1 MKNKAISRLLVL
13 LLVLVFAIAVTGCD
27 NTPAQGSKEPTAA
40 PTQSPTTP
48 TKAASEPTK
57 PAETTKEV
65 LPDIPAN
72 RYDATKTPRT
82 GSNATNPLVIS
93 TGTLDGK
100 FSPFFNTSEY
110 DVDVVDMTQIGLLYY
125 NKDGAPEAGINVPS
139 YAYDYKQEIS
149 ANNSTSTYTFILKN
163 GLTFSDG
170 KPITAKDVLFSIYVL
185 SDPLYD
191 GSSTYYTM
199 NIQGMKEY
207 RLQTSA
213 DILEMVDKIIE
224 AGIKDGDNGEMVI
237 NPASGVS
244 AEQQKAFWSYFDKAG
259 EKFAQEIIDYVNINY
274 PSYISSY
281 FAPYT
286 DDQVAADP
294 TLQAAFGMVMWGFG
308 ELNEDGSFSDSMG
321 NTYDL
326 SKDTVDAKVYWA
338 NIFDSYGYDL
348 SDSGINYEK
357 AGELN
362 IEDYVQQEYISAEGK
377 VAGGVKNI
385 SGITSGKMV
394 CDDGVEREYIK
405 VVINGVDPTAIFK
418 LGVHVTPMHYY
429 TDGYKGQLNEYGVA
443 LETKE
448 FMDFLKTKN
457 PKPVG
462 AGPYIFQ
469 EYKDNV
475 VTYTANDNF
484 LLGSPKIKTLRYQE
498 ITLGAELDSVL
509 TGTVHYSDP
518 SAQMTIINDI
528 TGKQG
533 DYAKLDYILVDND
546 GYGYIGIQGQAIPEY
561 EVRKALAHAFNVQ
574 LSVDNYYGELASV
587 NYRTM
592 TKILWAYPDD
602 PENMYP
608 YDGTGETSK
617 ALFLK
622 AGYIYDADKNIMQ
635 YPQGHEKAGTQVT
648 YKFTLPSD
656 VSDHPAGSIFVDA
669 QEVLGKIGVKVD
681 IENDQNLLGKL
692 STAYE
697 SGIQVW
703 AAAWGSGGV
712 DPDMFQIWYSDPAVN
727 QGTSAARS
735 GLYYLYNNG
744 SEEEKAMLKELNEL
758 ILAGRSTLDTEE
770 RKAIYKRA
778 LELSTGLAVE
788 IPTYQ
793 RKNMYVFNAD
803 VIKAS
808 SLFRGD
814 DVTPFQ
820 KPISFIWNVELN

>member
-1 MKNKAISRLLVL
+1 MKNKAITRRLVL
-13 LLVLVFAIAVTGCD
+13 LLVLVFALTVTGCT
-27 NTPAQGSKEPTAA
+27 NIIPQGSEPAGT
-40 PTQSPTTP
+40 TTP
-48 TKAASEPTK
+48 TKAAEQEPAKATPTAAVVK
-57 PAETTKEV
+57 TV

-72 RYDATKTPRT
+72 RYDATVTPRT
-82 GSNATNPLVIS
+82 GNNATKPLVIS

-100 FSPFFNTSEY
+100 FSPFFATSAY
-110 DVDVVDMTQIGLLYY
+110 DVDAQGLTQIGLLYY
-125 NKDGAPEAGINVPS
+125 NKFGAPEAGINAPC
-139 YAYDYKQEIS
+139 YAYDYKQEIG

-170 KPITAKDVLFSIYVL
+170 KPITAKDVLFSIYAI

-191 GSSTYYTM
+191 GSSTFYTM

-213 DILEMVDKIIE
+213 DTLETAKKIID
-224 AGIKDGDNGEMVI
+224 AGIKTGDDGKMVI
-237 NPASGVS
+237 NPANGVS
-244 AEQQKAFWSYFDKAG
+244 AAQQEAFWSYFDVAG
-259 EKFAQEIIDYVNINY
+259 EKFVQEIIDYVNTKY
-274 PSYISSY
+274 TSYIAKY

-286 DDQVAADP
+286 VEQVAAD
-294 TLQAAFGMVMWGFG
+294 TDLQAAFGMIMWGYG
-308 ELNEDGSFSDSMG
+308 EMSEDGMFVDSTGKSF
-321 NTYDL
+321 DL
-326 SKDTVDAKVYWA
+326 AKDTVDAKVYWA
-338 NIFDSYGYDL
+338 NILNSYGYDL
-348 SDSGINYEK
+348 SDAGINVEK
-357 AGELN
+357 AGELK
-362 IEDYVQQEYISAEGK
+362 IQDYVQQEYISKEGK
-377 VAGGVKNI
+377 VAGGVKSI

-405 VVINGVDPTAIFK
+405 VVLDGVDPTAIFK
-418 LGVHVTPMHYY
+418 LGVYVTPMHYY
-429 TDGYKGQLNEYGVA
+429 TQGYTGKLNEYGIA

-457 PKPVG
+457 QKPVG

-475 VTYTANDNF
+475 ITYTANENYM
-484 LLGSPKIKTLRYQE
+484 LGSPKIKTFRYQE

-518 SAQMTIINDI
+518 SASMTIINDI

-533 DYAKLDYILVDND
+533 NYAKLDYTLVDND

-602 PENMYP
+602 PKNLFP

-617 ALFLK
+617 KLFLE
-622 AGYIYDADKNIMQ
+622 AGYIYDGAKNIMQ
-635 YPQGHEKAGTQVT
+635 YPAGHEKAGTQVT
-648 YKFTLPSD
+648 FKFTLPSEAK
-656 VSDHPAGSIFVDA
+656 DHPAGSIFIDS
-669 QEVLGKIGVKVD
+669 QEVLAKIGVKVD
-681 IENDQNLLGKL
+681 IETDQSLLNKL

-712 DPDMFQIWYSDPAVN
+712 DPDMFQIWYSDPAEN

-735 GLYYLYNNG
+735 GLYYMFNNG
-744 SEEEKAMLKELNEL
+744 SDKEKAMLTELNQL
-758 ILAGRSTLDTEE
+758 IKAGRSTLDTEE
-770 RKAIYKRA
+770 RKAIYKKA
-778 LELSTGLAVE
+778 LDLSTGLAVE
-788 IPTYQ
+788 VPTYQ
-793 RKNMYVFNAD
+793 RKNMYVYNAE

-808 SLFRGD
+808 SLFSGD

-820 KPISFIWNVELN
+820 SPISFIWNVELN